1 MIGPVNPAT
10 LPVCPAPLGPP
21 AVTGMTSMTN
31 LSLLF
36 GAPLRGGL
44 GLLSHSLLS
53 TALPGSDLRA
63 GIGDV
68 IDHVRNLARQA
79 KGTPAQAPAGSDSP
93 APALPTPAP
102 APPAPPTPSEQ
113 SSGSS
118 VSSGSHG
125 HHKGGSYS
133 AVLAGALLVLFLRPL
148 ALARLTH
155 SSGYSR
161 SFRPLVLP
169 G

>member
-1 MIGPVNPAT
+1 
-10 LPVCPAPLGPP
+10 
-21 AVTGMTSMTN
+21 MTN
-31 LSLLF
+31 LGLLLS
-36 GAPLRGGL
+36 APLQGGF

-53 TALPGSDLRA
+53 TALPGSGLRD

-68 IDHVRNLARQA
+68 IEHVRNLARQA
-79 KGTPAQAPAGSDSP
+79 KGTPAQAPAGSN

-102 APPAPPTPSEQ
+102 APPAPPAPSEQ

-118 VSSGSHG
+118 VSSSSHG
-125 HHKGGSYS
+125 HHKGGNSY
-133 AVLAGALLVLFLRPL
+133 AVVAGALLVLFLRPL